1 MGKVLLLMAV
11 FTIVGMVD
19 NAAADAFRCPNG
31 NIVSS
36 GDNQSIVAM
45 KCDPPTYKV
54 SRMETEAGYRGATI
68 VINVEE
74 WTYNEGPDR
83 LVHIL
88 TFRNGTLS
96 SIQTAGFGK

>member
-1 MGKVLLLMAV
+1 MGKILLLYMLITLGLTDTA
-11 FTIVGMVD
+11 T
-19 NAAADAFRCPNG
+19 ADSFRCPNG
-31 NIVSS
+31 AIISS

-45 KCDPPTYKV
+45 KCDAPTYKL
-54 SRMETEAGYRGATI
+54 SRVETEAGYRGATI
-68 VINVEE
+68 IINIEE

-88 TFRNGTLS
+88 TFRNGLLF